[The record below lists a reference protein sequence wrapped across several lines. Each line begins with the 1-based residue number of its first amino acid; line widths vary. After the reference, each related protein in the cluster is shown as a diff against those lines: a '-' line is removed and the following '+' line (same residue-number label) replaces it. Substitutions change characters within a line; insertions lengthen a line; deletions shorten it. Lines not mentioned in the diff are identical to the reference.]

1 MKVSTL
7 GGIGAAAT
15 LAVGLAACG
24 SDSKSSGGSGG
35 GGSSG
40 SQSLTIYSSLPLQGT
55 SRVQN
60 LAVISGAK
68 LALKQKG
75 GKVGKFTINYKSLDD
90 STASA
95 GGWDPGQVSKNARK
109 VATDK
114 SAIAYIGD
122 FNSGASAVSIPITN
136 QAGVL
141 QVSPSNTAVGLT
153 SDDPGADKGEPQKY
167 YPTGKRNYGRVVPK
181 DTIQGA
187 ALATLMKQDGCK
199 TLFIF
204 NDKSVYGA
212 GLARNVVL
220 SGKKQGITVDG
231 NEGIDPKATNYRSQA
246 SKIKSDCFLFSG
258 TTDQNGVQV
267 FKDVGNA
274 IPNGKLY
281 GPDGVAEASFAD
293 PKKGGIP
300 AALGKR
306 TQVTVAT
313 LDPKSYPP
321 EGQKVLS
328 DLAGASGKTPDPY
341 AIYGYESMAV
351 ILDAIKRAGDKGND
365 KQAVIDAFFKTKDRD
380 SVLGKYSIDANGD
393 TSLTDYGIYEISGGD
408 LKFEKAIKADA
419 Q

>member
-1 MKVSTL
+1 MNIRTL
-7 GGIGAAAT
+7 GGIGCAAT
-15 LAVGLAACG
+15 LTIALGACG
-24 SDSKSSGGSGG
+24 SSSDSKS

-40 SQSLTIYSSLPLQGT
+40 SSGSDNLTIYSSLPLQGT

-60 LAVISGAK
+60 LAVIAGAK
-68 LALKQKG
+68 LALKDVG
-75 GKVGKFTINYKSLDD
+75 GKVGKYKITYKSLDD

-95 GGWDPGQVSKNARK
+95 GAADPGQVSKNARK
-109 VATDK
+109 AATDK
-114 SAIAYIGD
+114 SAIGYIGE
-122 FNSGASAVSIPITN
+122 FNSGASAVAIPITN
-136 QAGVL
+136 QSGLL

-199 TLFIF
+199 SLFIL

-212 GLARNVVL
+212 GLARNVVI
-220 SGKKQGITVDG
+220 SAKKQGITIDG

-246 SKIKSDCFLFSG
+246 SKIKSDCFMFSG

-267 FKDVGNA
+267 FKDAGAA
-274 IPNGKLY
+274 IPSGKLY
-281 GPDGVAEASFAD
+281 GPDGVAEAAFAD

-300 AALGKR
+300 ASLAKR

-321 EGQKVLS
+321 AGQKVLS
-328 DLAGASGKTPDPY
+328 DLAGGSGKTPDPY
-341 AIYGYESMAV
+341 AIYGYETMAV
-351 ILDAIKRAGDKGND
+351 ILDSIKRAGEKGND
-365 KQAVIDAFFKTKDRD
+365 RQAVIDAFFQTKDRK
-380 SVLGKYSIDANGD
+380 SVLGTYSIDKNGD
-393 TSLTDYGIYEISGGD
+393 TSLTDYGIYEIQGGS
-408 LKFEKAIKADA
+408 LKFEKAIKASA
-419 Q
+419 S